1 VRWFRRSPSQRSAAP
16 RSADAALRKALLA
29 VLDHDLG
36 SAEELLSRAV
46 RLDSEDVDAYLALAR
61 VYRQQGE
68 VGRAIHIHQNLL
80 LRQDLAGRRRH
91 EALLELAA
99 DFRAGGFLRRA
110 IASYEEALARDARD
124 RTALAFLA
132 RLYREV
138 RDFPAAIDAE
148 RRIARLERR
157 EGGAVEAELWVDV
170 AEAARAEGR
179 TPDARRALKRALRRD
194 GGCVRAWIALGDLE
208 VERGRA
214 RAALAAWRRVPTLDR
229 RRAAEVYPR
238 LESAFAAAD
247 RGRDYETLL
256 RGLIEQEP
264 EDPAARLAL
273 ARALAARG
281 AADEAVAEV
290 RGLLER
296 QPESLEAHGTLGR
309 ILLSEHRDPEAV
321 KEYAEFLE
329 VLERADLL
337 RPRESSR

>member
-1 VRWFRRSPSQRSAAP
+1 MRWFRRSLPQGSPAP
-16 RSADAALRKALLA
+16 RSAGAALRQALLA

-36 SAEELLSRAV
+36 RAEALLSRAV

-80 LRQDLAGRRRH
+80 LRQELDARRRH

-110 IASYEEALARDARD
+110 IASYEEALSRDARD
-124 RTALAFLA
+124 RTALACLA
-132 RLYREV
+132 RLYREI
-138 RDFPAAIDAE
+138 REHASAIDAE
-148 RRIARLERR
+148 RRLARLDKRDV
-157 EGGAVEAELWVDV
+157 GPVEAELWVDV

-179 TPDARRALKRALRRD
+179 TSDARRALKRALRRD
-194 GGCVRAWIALGDLE
+194 GRCVRAWIVLGDLE

-214 RAALAAWRRVPTLDR
+214 RAALAAWRRVPVLDR
-229 RRAAEVYPR
+229 RRACEVYPR
-238 LESAFAAAD
+238 LESAFAAAG
-247 RGRDYETLL
+247 RGREYEALL
-256 RGLIEQEP
+256 RRLMEDEP
-264 EDPAARLAL
+264 DDPAARLAL

-281 AADEAVAEV
+281 APDEAVAEV
-290 RGLLER
+290 RRLLER

-329 VLERADLL
+329 VLERAGLL